1 MLVVLVFIYMTYTK
15 QGYEISVVGESQA
28 TAAYAGMNVKRIV
41 LRTMFLSGAVAGIA
55 GMVQATG
62 ANKTLA
68 AGVAGG
74 VGFTAII
81 VAWLAQLNPWGIL
94 LVSSLFGILEK
105 GELGGGVDLSAFQ
118 GLLRHPAGDPALLC
132 AGSRVLHPLPVCPEA
147 ALQAGEGRDA

>member
-1 MLVVLVFIYMTYTK
+1 
-15 QGYEISVVGESQA
+15 
-28 TAAYAGMNVKRIV
+28 
-41 LRTMFLSGAVAGIA
+41 MFLSGAVAGIA

-105 GELGGGVDLSAFQ
+105 GSSVVESTYQLSKDSSDILQGILLFFVLGAEFFISVTGLSGGSAPSRRREGMRDGNVDPLFSQ
-118 GLLRHPAGDPALLC
+118 GVQLRYADPLRYA
-132 AGSRVLHPLPVCPEA
+132 
-147 ALQAGEGRDA
+147 GRDRQ